1 MVLEVNNLVKRYGDL
16 LAVDKVNLKVK
27 KGEIFGLLGP
37 NGAGKTTFINLITGL
52 TKLDKGEIKVFNMD
66 LNTDEMSIKGYR
78 SRATGHSSI

>member
-27 KGEIFGLLGP
+27 KGEIFGPLGP

-52 TKLDKGEIKVFNMD
+52 TKLDKVKLKYSTWI
-66 LNTDEMSIKGYR
+66 
-78 SRATGHSSI
+78 